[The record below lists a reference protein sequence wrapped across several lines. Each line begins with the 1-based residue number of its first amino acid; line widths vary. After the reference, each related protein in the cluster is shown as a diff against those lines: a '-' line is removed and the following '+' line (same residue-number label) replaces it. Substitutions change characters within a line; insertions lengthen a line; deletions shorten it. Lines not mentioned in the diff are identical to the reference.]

1 MGIGSDMRSVVHT
14 FYTEYNKTPLKLK
27 AIDLLVLYAL
37 LTALVQFAYM
47 ALVGSFPFNAFLA
60 GIFSCIGTAV
70 LAVCLRMQVNKENK
84 EFKDLPP
91 ERAFAD
97 FVLAC
102 LVLYLVAM
110 NFIG

>member
-1 MGIGSDMRSVVHT
+1 MAITSDINAVAST
-14 FYTEYNKTPLKLK
+14 FYQEYNKTPTKLK
-27 AIDLLVLYAL
+27 VLDLFFIYCISTAAI
-37 LTALVQFAYM
+37 QFAYM

-60 GIFSCIGTAV
+60 GVLACIGTAV
-70 LAVCLRMQVNKENK
+70 LAVCLRMQINKENK

-97 FVLAC
+97 YVLAN
-102 LVLYLVAM
+102 LVLFLVVM